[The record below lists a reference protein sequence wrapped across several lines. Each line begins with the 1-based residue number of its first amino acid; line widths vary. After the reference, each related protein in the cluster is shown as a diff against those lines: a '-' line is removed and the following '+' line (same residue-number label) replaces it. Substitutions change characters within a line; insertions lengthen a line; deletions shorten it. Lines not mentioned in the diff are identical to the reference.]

1 MDDAT
6 IAAHPQAPAAALAR
20 IVSQRPD
27 LRPVVAANPAAQP
40 ALLEWLAALRDPAVD
55 AALASRSAS
64 AQQVAPP
71 APVSWA
77 PEPTTLTSGWA
88 PQAAP
93 GRTAF
98 AQAAYT
104 RPDPAV
110 QDISY
115 QGEPPRSRRGLWIG
129 LVATAVVLVGGGAL
143 AAYLMVFSKLDGA
156 PTPEAAVTQLIEGV
170 AHKDGIAVYGA
181 ISPSEIEGLSPVLS
195 AQTGTPDD
203 EETRKKLLTV
213 LDALDVDLAGL
224 DVEVEP
230 IGEGLAKVSVVAGT
244 LSVDGDAKEIVDAL
258 ADVYEPAM
266 GGLESL
272 TPGGTAEMWDQA
284 TVELD
289 KALPWS
295 VDAKDLAWDVRGGAQ
310 RPFLVAVEEG
320 GSWYVSPLMTLGEL
334 VNVETGGERGA
345 MPDRSSQTGAATAE
359 AAGTQFATATAALFG
374 GDTGPMVAALP
385 PAEARFFSVYVQAWL
400 DDTDGHTGNP
410 TVDEASFVPTPIDD
424 DRTRLAIGR
433 VALGGEYPA
442 VFEGVCV
449 TDKTSGQKVCADSS
463 PLGEQLGFDELG
475 LVAVHADRGWNVS
488 LLATFADWSSI
499 VGSHLK
505 ELQDSGEL
513 ADGTW
518 LRDLVLG
525 SGFGDYPSPNEFG
538 ERDRGEVGD
547 ESDAF
552 DMGGYTFD
560 DEGNLLNPNGVVI
573 EQWSVD
579 EKGNLVDVDGN
590 VLWAQ
595 PSTSDY

>member
-6 IAAHPQAPAAALAR
+6 IAAHPQAPAADLAR

-27 LRPVVAANPAAQP
+27 LRAVVAANPAAQP

-64 AQQVAPP
+64 AQGP

-88 PQAAP
+88 PQSAP

-104 RPDPAV
+104 RPAPAV
-110 QDISY
+110 QDISSR
-115 QGEPPRSRRGLWIG
+115 GEPPRSRRGLWLG

-156 PTPEAAVTQLIEGV
+156 PTPEAAVTQLIEGI
-170 AHKDGIAVYGA
+170 AHQDGIAVYGA

-195 AQTGTPDD
+195 AQTGTADD
-203 EETRKKLLTV
+203 EDARKKLLTV

-224 DVEVEP
+224 DVDVEP
-230 IGEGLAKVSVVAGT
+230 IGDGLAKVSVVSGT

-272 TPGGTAEMWDQA
+272 TPGGTDEMWDHA
-284 TVELD
+284 TAEVD

-295 VDAKDLAWDVRGGAQ
+295 IDAKDLAWDAKAGAQ

-320 GSWYVSPLMTLGEL
+320 GSWYVSPLMTLGEY
-334 VNVETGGERGA
+334 VNVETDGDRGA
-345 MPDRSSQTGAATAE
+345 MPDLSSQAGADTAE
-359 AAGTQFATATAALFG
+359 SAGTQFATAAAALFG

-385 PAEARFFSVYVQAWL
+385 AAEARFFSVYVQAWL
-400 DDTDGHTGNP
+400 DDADGRTGNP

-433 VALGGEYPA
+433 VALGGEHPA
-442 VFEGVCV
+442 VVEGVCV
-449 TDKTSGQKVCADSS
+449 TDTTSGQKMCADSS
-463 PLGEQLGFDELG
+463 PLVEQLGFDELG
-475 LVAVHADRGWNVS
+475 LVAVHADHGWNVS
-488 LLATFADWSSI
+488 ILATFADWSSI
-499 VGSHLK
+499 VGSHLE

-525 SGFGDYPSPNEFG
+525 SGFGDYPSENEFG
-538 ERDRGEVGD
+538 ERDRGVESD

-552 DMGGYTFD
+552 GMGGYTFD
-560 DEGNLLNPNGVVI
+560 DAGNLLDPDGVVV

-579 EKGNLVDVDGN
+579 EKGNPVDVDGD
-590 VLWAQ
+590 VLWAP